1 MPILLVGSNPG
12 ALLFDESG
20 VPLSFAT
27 LWIADWTPMGRG
39 SAVIIADASGWRS
52 YGEDGE
58 LAFHL
63 AEQFTRFF
71 PETAAFPWSGNLTH
85 ELEILEIEFNPV
97 TRVHV
102 VSDSIDLQIRDVLDL
117 RTTTVERFPL
127 GAHSPRLTNVYLPC
141 ASALLTERGQDLGGK
156 PKVESGGER
165 ASSTAYL
172 AIAEVWEVID

>member
-1 MPILLVGSNPG
+1 MAILFVGSNPG

-20 VPLSFAT
+20 MPLTFAT

-39 SAVIIADASGWRS
+39 SAVIIADTSGWRS

-63 AEQFTRFF
+63 AEHFTQHF
-71 PETAAFPWSGNLTH
+71 PETEAFPWSGNLTH
-85 ELEILEIEFNPV
+85 ELETLEIEFNPV
-97 TRVHV
+97 TSIHV

-117 RTTTVERFPL
+117 RTTTVESFPL

-141 ASALLTERGQDLGGK
+141 AFASLTERGQVVGGK

-172 AIAEVWEVID
+172 AIAEVWEVNG